1 MSPTAPLV
9 SALPRTLM
17 QRRSLDSF
25 HRPFKKRT

>member
-9 SALPRTLM
+9 PALPQTSMR
-17 QRRSLDSF
+17 RRSLDSF